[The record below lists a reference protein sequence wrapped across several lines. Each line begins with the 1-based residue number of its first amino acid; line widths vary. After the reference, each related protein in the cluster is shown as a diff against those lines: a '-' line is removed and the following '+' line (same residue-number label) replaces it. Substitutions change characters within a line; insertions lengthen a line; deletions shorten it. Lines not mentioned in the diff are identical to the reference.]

1 MLVTV
6 QCTMRSQRPVAA
18 KMAAAVRMMGNCMI
32 FPLRLVEI
40 RGGEEEFVLVFSLG
54 DDVRSSCRFSKWEV

>member
-18 KMAAAVRMMGNCMI
+18 KMAAAVRMKGSCMI
-32 FPLRLVEI
+32 FPLRSVEI
-40 RGGEEEFVLVFSLG
+40 RGGGGGGVCIVFVLL
-54 DDVRSSCRFSKWEV
+54 EMM

>member
-32 FPLRLVEI
+32 FPLRSVEI
-40 RGGEEEFVLVFSLG
+40 RGGGGGVGIVFVLL
-54 DDVRSSCRFSKWEV
+54 EMM

>member
-32 FPLRLVEI
+32 FPFEI
-40 RGGEEEFVLVFSLG
+40 GGGVGIVFVLL
-54 DDVRSSCRFSKWEV
+54 EMM